1 MKIHVSSVHERKK
14 TFKCDICDYSFS
26 QKSHLKI
33 HVASVHE
40 GKSCYL
46 IVGYEKEFDPIVATA
61 RP

>member
-1 MKIHVSSVHERKK
+1 MKKK
-14 TFKCDICDYSFS
+14 NSYKCDICDYSFS